1 MIINNIKL
9 PDKVDVLGT
18 EYKIFY
24 ETKES
29 NPKMEGSKG
38 YTELCAK
45 EIHIDRSWFEGSK
58 DDPNP
63 ELLLKDL
70 HLEGIKVIRHELVHA
85 FILESGLSEC
95 CAWAENEELV
105 DWIARQFPKMTECF
119 EKAGITG
126 VRK

>member
-1 MIINNIKL
+1 MVIDNHKL
-9 PDKVDVLGT
+9 PDSVSVLGT
-18 EYKIFY
+18 EYRIFY

-70 HLEGIKVIRHELVHA
+70 YIEGIKVIRHELVHA

-95 CAWAENEELV
+95 CTWAENEELV
-105 DWIARQFPKMTECF
+105 DWIARQFPKMLDAFT
-119 EKAGITG
+119 KAG
-126 VRK
+126 VAK

>member
-1 MIINNIKL
+1 MKINGIKL
-9 PDKVDVLGT
+9 PDIAMVLGT

-24 ETKES
+24 ETKEN

-45 EIHIDRSWFEGSK
+45 EIHMDRSWFEGPK
-58 DDPNP
+58 DDS
-63 ELLLKDL
+63 ESKILLKDL
-70 HLEGIKVIRHELVHA
+70 YLEGIKVLRHELVHA
-85 FILESGLSEC
+85 FILESGLCEC
-95 CAWAENEELV
+95 CDWAENEELV
-105 DWIARQFPKMTECF
+105 DWIARQFPKMTEGF

>member
-1 MIINNIKL
+1 
-9 PDKVDVLGT
+9 
-18 EYKIFY
+18 
-24 ETKES
+24 
-29 NPKMEGSKG
+29 MEGSKG

-45 EIHIDRSWFEGSK
+45 EIHIDRSWFEGPK

-95 CAWAENEELV
+95 CTWAENEELV
-105 DWIARQFPKMTECF
+105 DWIARQFPKMAKCF
-119 EKAGITG
+119 KEIGILDKG
-126 VRK
+126 GF

>member
-1 MIINNIKL
+1 MKINGNVL
-9 PDKVDVLGT
+9 PDSVMVLGT
-18 EYKIFY
+18 KYKIFY

-45 EIHIDRSWFEGSK
+45 EIHIDRSWFEGPK

-63 ELLLKDL
+63 ELILKDL
-70 HLEGIKVIRHELVHA
+70 HLEGMKVLRHELVHA
-85 FILESGLSEC
+85 FILESGLCEC

-105 DWIARQFPKMTECF
+105 DWIARQFPKMAECF

-126 VRK
+126 VKK

>member
-1 MIINNIKL
+1 MVIDNHKL
-9 PDKVDVLGT
+9 PDSVSVLGT
-18 EYKIFY
+18 EYRIFY

-70 HLEGIKVIRHELVHA
+70 YLEGIKVIRHELVHA

-105 DWIARQFPKMTECF
+105 DWIARQFPKMLDAFT
-119 EKAGITG
+119 KAG
-126 VRK
+126 VAK

>member
-1 MIINNIKL
+1 MVIDNHKL
-9 PDKVDVLGT
+9 PDSVSVLGT
-18 EYKIFY
+18 EYRIFY

-45 EIHIDRSWFEGSK
+45 EIHIDRSWFEDSK

-63 ELLLKDL
+63 NLIMKDL
-70 HLEGIKVIRHELVHA
+70 YIEGIKVIRHELVHA

-95 CAWAENEELV
+95 CTWAENEELV
-105 DWIARQFPKMTECF
+105 DWIARQFPKMYKVFSEL
-119 EKAGITG
+119 KIAD
-126 VRK
+126 K

>member
-1 MIINNIKL
+1 MKINGIKL
-9 PDKVDVLGT
+9 PDSIMVLGT

-45 EIHIDRSWFEGSK
+45 EIHIDRSWFEGPK

-63 ELLLKDL
+63 ELILKDL
-70 HLEGIKVIRHELVHA
+70 HIEGIKVLRHELVHA

-105 DWIARQFPKMTECF
+105 DWIARQFPKMAECF
-119 EKAGITG
+119 EKAGILG
-126 VRK
+126 VKR